1 MKEINN
7 LLNSLNIKPIKYQK
21 INNIYIIET
30 IDNKYVIKKSNK
42 QIYEYLLSRDYTNI
56 PNIIYLDDYIIYE
69 YEEDIKRPEE
79 QKILDLVYLVSLLHK
94 KTSYYK
100 NICENDIKEIYEDI
114 LGNINFLKV
123 YYDVLMTNI
132 ESMEIISPS
141 KYYLARN
148 ISLIYLTLNKCEKDI
163 NNWYRENKT
172 KESICYS
179 LNHNNLSTNHI
190 INNHLISLEH
200 AKDNMPIY
208 DLYKLYNETYN
219 VTDWYDVYLKY
230 NKEYKLNKYEEELFF
245 ILILLPPKIEFKNN
259 EYENTLNVEE
269 KIEYLN
275 MTNDFINKI
284 VSTKKL
290 KEQI

>member
-114 LGNINFLKV
+114 MGNINFLKV

-245 ILILLPPKIEFKNN
+245 VLILLPPKIEFKNN

-284 VSTKKL
+284 LSTKK
-290 KEQI
+290 